1 MLTLSDICCSPSDIY
16 FQSEMEFTGFE
27 YCVKI
32 DETQCHEPLV
42 IKAGNVVDILKT
54 NMQHSHLKRLSEVFK
69 VCL

>member
-1 MLTLSDICCSPSDIY
+1 
-16 FQSEMEFTGFE
+16 MEFTGFE

-32 DETQCHEPLV
+32 DETRCHEPLV

-54 NMQHSHLKRLSEVFK
+54 NTQHSHLKRLSEVFK